1 MAAPM
6 PFEPPVLK
14 ATEADLDARISE
26 WRAAWEQAEE
36 AGNPFGAPVKQVH
49 LNVGA
54 AAVVGF
60 LAAFWI
66 CAITALVW
74 GIDR

>member
-6 PFEPPVLK
+6 PFEPALK
-14 ATEADLDARISE
+14 VTEAELDARISE
-26 WRAAWEQAEE
+26 WRAAWKQAED
-36 AGNPFGAPVKQVH
+36 AGSPFGQPVKRVH

-54 AAVVGF
+54 AATIAF

-66 CAITALVW
+66 CAITALAW
-74 GIDR
+74 GLD